1 MPRVSI
7 ITLCHNDEQYLPE
20 CIDSVQAQ
28 TYRDFEHIIVDVASV
43 SPVQSRTYRLAVD
56 PGIASSRNHGVA
68 ASSGQFVMQL
78 DADDKI
84 APNYLEK
91 VIPLAGQGIIVCPG
105 LQEFDG
111 HRGTYGLPD
120 EMTLTLSTFLLTN
133 PIYCCSMYHREDFK
147 AVGGYDPHLDFIG
160 CEDYEFWTTLVKHG
174 CKVKVVPELLFYYRV
189 HSNSLTE
196 RSRNATA
203 CEYIRG
209 KHGPTTV

>member
-1 MPRVSI
+1 MCSGNAESIRKGYQMPRVSI

-111 HRGTYGLPD
+111 HRGTYGP
-120 EMTLTLSTFLLTN
+120 
-133 PIYCCSMYHREDFK
+133 
-147 AVGGYDPHLDFIG
+147 GPHTDSEIVQG
-160 CEDYEFWTTLVKHG
+160 A
-174 CKVKVVPELLFYYRV
+174 
-189 HSNSLTE
+189 S
-196 RSRNATA
+196 RSRW
-203 CEYIRG
+203 
-209 KHGPTTV
+209 